1 MTSVWEFSST
11 DGRQIRIEY
20 AHLNDARA
28 MHKSF
33 CEVVDEGL
41 WLPTFSPNSTVADW
55 IDWVQRSY
63 KNREVLLVAK
73 IENEY
78 AGHLTLQPEEW
89 VASRHVARLG
99 IIVHRDLRNMRVGRS
114 LMFAAEEA
122 GVAKK
127 YEKIVLSTFSNNGLA
142 LALYESLGY
151 HEIGRRKKH
160 FKMPS
165 NYIDEVLME
174 KMLIE

>member
-1 MTSVWEFSST
+1 MTSVWEFST
-11 DGRQIRIEY
+11 KNGRQIRIEY
-20 AHLNDARA
+20 ATLNDARA

-63 KNREVLLVAK
+63 RNREVLLVAK
-73 IENEY
+73 VDDKY

-99 IIVHRDLRNMRVGRS
+99 IIVHKDLRNIRVGRS
-114 LMFAAEEA
+114 LMLAAEEA
-122 GVAKK
+122 GVEKQ
-127 YEKIVLSTFSNNGLA
+127 YEKIVLSTFSNNDLA
-142 LALYESLGY
+142 LALYVSLGY
-151 HEIGRRKKH
+151 REIGRRRKH

-165 NYIDEVLME
+165 NYIDEILME
-174 KMLIE
+174 KLLSE

>member
-1 MTSVWEFSST
+1 MTSVWEFST
-11 DGRQIRIEY
+11 KDGRQIRIEY

-55 IDWVQRSY
+55 IDWVQRSSR
-63 KNREVLLVAK
+63 NREVLLVAK
-73 IENEY
+73 VEGEY

-89 VASRHVARLG
+89 SASRHVARLG
-99 IIVHRDLRNMRVGRS
+99 VIVQNGYRNIGVGRS
-114 LMFAAEEA
+114 LMLVAEEA
-122 GVAKK
+122 GVQKN
-127 YEKIVLSTFSNNGLA
+127 YEKIMLSTFANNKSA
-142 LALYESLGY
+142 LALYESLRY
-151 HEIGRRKKH
+151 REIGRREKH

-165 NYIDEVLME
+165 NYIDEILME
-174 KMLIE
+174 KLLVE